1 MVPGPR
7 YPKRIGRT
15 TRNNER
21 PRDWAT
27 EMKAVGS
34 AFMCNHLERLPRFF
48 YYRAFSF
55 TWPAAMK
62 MFWNKRKFLHKKG
75 STPTGL
81 VWSTNVAAVLL
92 FCDTNMVKAM
102 SCKNALLTKYSIN

>member
-1 MVPGPR
+1 M
-7 YPKRIGRT
+7 
-15 TRNNER
+15 
-21 PRDWAT
+21 

-34 AFMCNHLERLPRFF
+34 AFMRNHLKRLPRFFF
-48 YYRAFSF
+48 YYRAFSL

-81 VWSTNVAAVLL
+81 VWDTNVAAVLL

>member
-7 YPKRIGRT
+7 YPKRIGRA

-34 AFMCNHLERLPRFF
+34 AFMRNHLKRLPRFF
-48 YYRAFSF
+48 
-55 TWPAAMK
+55 
-62 MFWNKRKFLHKKG
+62 
-75 STPTGL
+75 
-81 VWSTNVAAVLL
+81 LL
-92 FCDTNMVKAM
+92 
-102 SCKNALLTKYSIN
+102 